1 MSPEEWGLRD
11 LVNLEYWKKIQ
22 DHFSESLDIALST
35 VSAEGKLVA
44 ATNRTSRLCT
54 HILPKTPFYSKIC
67 GNCLFDEEFR
77 KTLNMIKE
85 RQSVKCPFGLEV
97 FVSPIRVGDRII
109 AYVVIG
115 PVILKARKDDDE
127 YAQDARA
134 AGVTLSE
141 LKDALIEINVFSYS
155 KIDSITQLVEE
166 TFSYIAQT
174 GYHKRRLGEIAP
186 EVLELDPLFSKYYE
200 EKILNALLNACTL
213 VLDADSGSVMTMDKN
228 TNMLSIKVASRLDDT
243 IIDKTSIKVGEGIAG
258 VAAATAQA
266 IILPKDQGRGDLS
279 GKMKRKYI
287 KSSMIVPFSKSNN
300 QEVYGVI
307 NLNIIRRETDFSE
320 RDIAVVKELVNLAGV
335 ALVPFRK

>member
-1 MSPEEWGLRD
+1 MSPEDWGLRD
-11 LVNLEYWKKIQ
+11 LVNLEDWKKIQ

-44 ATNRTSRLCT
+44 TTNRTSRLCT

-67 GNCLFDEEFR
+67 GNCLFDEESR

-85 RQSVKCPFGLEV
+85 RQNIKCPFGLEV

-115 PVILKARKDDDE
+115 PVILKARKDDEE
-127 YAQDARA
+127 YAQDART
-134 AGVTLSE
+134 AGVALSE

-155 KIDSITQLVEE
+155 KIDSITQLIEE

-186 EVLELDPLFSKYYE
+186 EILELDPLFSRYYE
-200 EKILNALLNACTL
+200 EKILNSLLSACTL
-213 VLDADSGSVMTMDKN
+213 ILDADSGSVMTVDKN
-228 TNMLSIKVASRLDDT
+228 TNMLSIKVASKLDEN
-243 IIDKTSIKVGEGIAG
+243 IVDKTSIKVGEGIAG
-258 VAAATAQA
+258 IAAATAQP
-266 IILPKDQGRGDLS
+266 IILPKDQARSDLAGR
-279 GKMKRKYI
+279 MKRKYI
-287 KSSMIVPFSKSNN
+287 KSSMIVPFSKSNS

-307 NLNIIRRETDFSE
+307 NLNIIRKHADFSE
-320 RDIAVVKELVNLAGV
+320 RDIAVVKELVHLASI
-335 ALVPFRK
+335 ALVPFQK